1 MSIHFIS
8 KLFYLLKVSFLL
20 VFSGSLFATNQL
32 MPMPKTIDIGE
43 GELSLTSLITV
54 SVDGMSAER
63 KAFQLQ
69 RLQQHFSRI
78 VGKEVVLKEVDKN
91 ATVRIV
97 VAEKERTTQTP
108 LLNVDESYQLK
119 VDNRSVT
126 ITAKTVFGAQHGL
139 ATLVQLAANSKAQTL
154 NVPSVTISD
163 NPRFAWR
170 GLLIDSARHFISIE
184 TIKRQLS
191 TMTSAKLNV
200 LHWHLT
206 DDQGWRIESKRFP
219 KLTEKASDGLYYTQA
234 EVLDVIHYASL
245 LGIRVVPEFGMPG
258 HASAIAVAYPELMA
272 EVKNYEMERHWGV
285 FKPLLNISKPEVY
298 QFVDSLIE
306 EMTTIFPD
314 PYLHIGGDEVEPEQW
329 LHNKDIQGLMTKHSL
344 KNGAD
349 LQNYFNTQIQ
359 PIIEKHQRIMMGWDE
374 IFHENL
380 PKDIVVQS
388 WRGHDSLN
396 AVANSGY
403 QGILSTGFYIDQPQ
417 YSDYHYRNDP
427 LRTLPSV
434 DLSKPQTLAK
444 SFIIDR
450 LKGSDV
456 RGELLVLGEQVLI
469 KLNNNHHQ
477 LASVSHTPDKTT
489 RRFNA
494 RMDSWMG
501 PLIFEFDLEGEQSA
515 VMIGNS
521 RYPLKL
527 NALDAPSAVSLSQ
540 SLNDASKQRILGAEA
555 TIWSEMV
562 TDHNIDLRIWPRLYV
577 ISERLWSPKQTNDTN
592 DMYQRLGFIN
602 TYAAEVIGAAH
613 LAQQKDGFNALLPKS
628 FDNDKKVRT
637 IALLNVMAELLEPA
651 HYYTRHH
658 IKYLNDEYHQQ
669 AALDNFV
676 DYLAVESHANRQ
688 LNNWVDDFING
699 DKTALDKI
707 KSQLNLWSEALS
719 ASDNLLN
726 SGDKLALVHAKSIAL
741 TQFIALSLNVI
752 AHCQGQTTTPM
763 LGNDLLFLQPLTDE
777 LVIAGIYPM
786 RELYLACTN

>member
-1 MSIHFIS
+1 M
-8 KLFYLLKVSFLL
+8 K
-20 VFSGSLFATNQL
+20 
-32 MPMPKTIDIGE
+32 
-43 GELSLTSLITV
+43 
-54 SVDGMSAER
+54 
-63 KAFQLQ
+63 
-69 RLQQHFSRI
+69 
-78 VGKEVVLKEVDKN
+78 
-91 ATVRIV
+91 
-97 VAEKERTTQTP
+97 
-108 LLNVDESYQLK
+108 
-119 VDNRSVT
+119 
-126 ITAKTVFGAQHGL
+126 
-139 ATLVQLAANSKAQTL
+139 
-154 NVPSVTISD
+154 
-163 NPRFAWR
+163 
-170 GLLIDSARHFISIE
+170 
-184 TIKRQLS
+184 
-191 TMTSAKLNV
+191 
-200 LHWHLT
+200 
-206 DDQGWRIESKRFP
+206 
-219 KLTEKASDGLYYTQA
+219 
-234 EVLDVIHYASL
+234 
-245 LGIRVVPEFGMPG
+245 
-258 HASAIAVAYPELMA
+258 
-272 EVKNYEMERHWGV
+272 RHWGV

-329 LHNKDIQGLMTKHSL
+329 LHNKDIQGLMAKHSL

-359 PIIEKHQRIMMGWDE
+359 PIIEKHQRIIMGWDE

-380 PKDIVVQS
+380 PNDIVVQS
-388 WRGHDSLN
+388 WRGDDSLN

-456 RGELLVLGEQVLI
+456 RGELRVLGEQVLI

-477 LASVSHTPDKTT
+477 LASVSHTPDNTT

-494 RMDSWMG
+494 RLASWMG
-501 PLIFEFDLEGEQSA
+501 PLTFEFDLEGAQSA

-527 NALDAPSAVSLSQ
+527 NALDTPSAVSLSQ

-577 ISERLWSPKQTNDTN
+577 ISERLWSTKQKNDAN

-613 LAQQKDGFNALLPKS
+613 LAPQEAGFNALFPKS
-628 FDNDKKVRT
+628 FDNDKKART

-676 DYLAVESHANRQ
+676 DYLAVESHAIRQ

-719 ASDNLLN
+719 ASENLLN
-726 SGDKLALVHAKSIAL
+726 SGDKLALAHAKSIAL

>member
-1 MSIHFIS
+1 M
-8 KLFYLLKVSFLL
+8 
-20 VFSGSLFATNQL
+20 FSGSLFASSQL
-32 MPMPKTIDIGE
+32 MPMPKTIDMGE
-43 GELSLTSLITV
+43 GQLKLTSPISI

-78 VGKEVVLKEVDKN
+78 VGKEILLKEVDKN

-108 LLNVDESYQLK
+108 SLNVDESYQLK

-126 ITAKTVFGAQHGL
+126 ITAKNVFGAQHGL
-139 ATLVQLAANSKAQTL
+139 TTLVQLAANGKAQTL
-154 NVPSVTISD
+154 MVPSVIISD
-163 NPRFAWR
+163 VPRFAWR
-170 GLLIDSARHFISIE
+170 GLLIDSARHFISID

-191 TMTSAKLNV
+191 TMASAKLNV

-234 EVLDVIHYASL
+234 EVLDVINYASL

-272 EVKNYEMERHWGV
+272 EVKEYQMERHWGV

-477 LASVSHTPDKTT
+477 LASVSHTPNETA

-501 PLIFEFDLEGEQSA
+501 PLTFEFDLEGKQSA

-577 ISERLWSPKQTNDTN
+577 ISERLWSPKQKNDAN

-602 TYAAEVIGAAH
+602 TYSAEVIGAAH
-613 LAQQKDGFNALLPKS
+613 LAQQEVGFNALLPKS
-628 FDNDKKVRT
+628 FDNDKKART
-637 IALLNVMAELLEPA
+637 IAFLNVMAELLEPA

-676 DYLAVESHANRQ
+676 DYLAVESHAIRQ

-707 KSQLNLWSEALS
+707 KSQLNLWSGALS

-752 AHCQGQTTTPM
+752 AHCQGQTSTPM

>member
-1 MSIHFIS
+1 MS

-20 VFSGSLFATNQL
+20 VFSGSLFASSQL
-32 MPMPKTIDIGE
+32 MPMPKTIDMGE
-43 GELSLTSLITV
+43 GQLKLTSPISI

-139 ATLVQLAANSKAQTL
+139 TTLVQLAANGKAQTL
-154 NVPSVTISD
+154 NVPSVIISD

-191 TMTSAKLNV
+191 TMASAKLNV

-329 LHNKDIQGLMTKHSL
+329 LHNKDIQGLMAKHSL

-501 PLIFEFDLEGEQSA
+501 PLTFEFDLEGEQSA

-527 NALDAPSAVSLSQ
+527 NTLDAPSAVSLSQ

-562 TDHNIDLRIWPRLYV
+562 TDHNIDLRIWPRLYA
-577 ISERLWSPKQTNDTN
+577 ISERLWSPKQKNDAN

-613 LAQQKDGFNALLPKS
+613 LAQQKAGFNALLPKS
-628 FDNDKKVRT
+628 FDNDKKART

-676 DYLAVESHANRQ
+676 DYLAVESHAIRQ
-688 LNNWVDDFING
+688 LNNWVDGFING

-726 SGDKLALVHAKSIAL
+726 SGDKLALVRAKSIAL

-752 AHCQGQTTTPM
+752 AHCQGQTNTPM